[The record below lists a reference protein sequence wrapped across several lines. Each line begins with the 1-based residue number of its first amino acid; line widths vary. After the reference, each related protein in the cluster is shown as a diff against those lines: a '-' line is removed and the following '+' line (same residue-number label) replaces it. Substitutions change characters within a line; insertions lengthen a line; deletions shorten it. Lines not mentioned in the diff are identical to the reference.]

1 MIVIPYGSECRV
13 SSLFFSIEEPVG
25 AECTQ
30 STGEGS
36 IISITWKTIEQCVV
50 NVFSPVNAFIVNSE
64 GTAHPAVKG
73 AAFFEVTCEADAF
86 AFGFRYFYHFG

>member
-1 MIVIPYGSECRV
+1 
-13 SSLFFSIEEPVG
+13 
-25 AECTQ
+25 
-30 STGEGS
+30 
-36 IISITWKTIEQCVV
+36 VV